1 MTGYTIHC
9 YLIIIVNAI
18 IIRVMQIFDNQYP
31 RCPTNARMVKSLLID
46 TIKTI
51 LLDIIITNTLIK
63 HNNPA
68 I

>member
-1 MTGYTIHC
+1 MTGCTIHC
-9 YLIIIVNAI
+9 YLISIVYAI
-18 IIRVMQIFDNQYP
+18 VIMVMQIFDNQYP
-31 RCPTNARMVKSLLID
+31 RCPANARMVKSLLID

-51 LLDIIITNTLIK
+51 LLHIIIRNTLIK